1 MHYQKNKK
9 TIHKINPN
17 EKVQISGAGPSG
29 LAAAI
34 TLAQAGYKVVVH
46 EAHHEVGFRFKQD
59 LQGIEN
65 WTQKEDVLEEFSRL
79 GITTDFN
86 FIPFK
91 TGSSFDAWDNE
102 YQLNCN
108 KPFFYMVER
117 GPGAGT
123 LDNALLNQALSL
135 GVEVR
140 YNSRL
145 EHIDGPG
152 IFAGGPKVADGLA
165 VGYHFNT
172 DMKNGFWIICDNKLS
187 PKGYAYLLVMNG
199 HGTVKSCMFSDYKHQ
214 KLYVQRTV
222 AAFERLVGLKM
233 INPQS
238 HAGVDN
244 FFIPTTALQGNY
256 PVVGEQAGFQDNL
269 WGFGIRI
276 AITSGV
282 MAAYGIMGKSDYDAA
297 WKKTLA
303 PLMETSLV
311 NRLIFSALG
320 NKGYRWYLQHL
331 HNQADIRQ
339 YLYKQYRPSFLK
351 KLIFPLAKMVYRS
364 HKK

>member
-1 MHYQKNKK
+1 MHNHKNKK
-9 TIHKINPN
+9 TIHKNKLDKKI
-17 EKVQISGAGPSG
+17 QIAGAGPAG

-34 TLAQAGYKVVVH
+34 TLAKAGYKVVVH
-46 EAHHEVGFRFKQD
+46 EAHHEVGFRFQRD
-59 LQGIEN
+59 LQGLEN
-65 WTQKEDVLEEFSRL
+65 WTQEEDVLEEFTRL

-86 FIPFK
+86 FIPCK

-102 YQLNCN
+102 YHLNCN

-135 GVEVR
+135 GVEIR

-145 EHIDGPG
+145 KKIDGLG
-152 IFAGGPKVADGLA
+152 IFAEGPKSVRGLS
-165 VGYHFNT
+165 VGYHFDT
-172 DMKNGFWIICDNKLS
+172 DMKNGFWIICDNKVA
-187 PKGYAYLLVMNG
+187 PKGYAYLLIMNG

-214 KLYVQRTV
+214 HLYVQRTV
-222 AAFERLVGLKM
+222 AAFERIVDLKM
-233 INPQS
+233 INPQP
-238 HAGVDN
+238 HGGVAN
-244 FFIPTTALQGNY
+244 FFIPTTALQSNY

-269 WGFGIRI
+269 WGFGIRT

-282 MAAYGIMGKSDYDAA
+282 MAAHSIMDKSNYDVT
-297 WKKTLA
+297 WKKTLI

-311 NRLIFSALG
+311 NRLIYGSLG
-320 NKGYRWYLQHL
+320 NRGLRWYLKHL
-331 HNQADIRQ
+331 HDQPDIRQ

-351 KLIFPLAKMVYRS
+351 KLIFPLAKMIYRS
-364 HKK
+364 HRK